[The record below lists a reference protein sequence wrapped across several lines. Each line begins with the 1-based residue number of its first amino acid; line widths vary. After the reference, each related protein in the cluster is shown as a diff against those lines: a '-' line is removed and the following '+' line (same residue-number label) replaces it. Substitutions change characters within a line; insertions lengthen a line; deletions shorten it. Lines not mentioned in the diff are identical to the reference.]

1 MTAKPTPFSYN
12 EGTVYHG
19 FLTGNFYH
27 HTLTISFCLR
37 VSMVRIVKNWNL
49 NILYNS
55 HSLLFNSWIIKNY
68 PKQITLSFS
77 FDIIIW
83 YPLFRVSDMN
93 KNDWEYW
100 VVNSHSNRVF
110 CTHPL
115 HPGDGG
121 EKSFL
126 IETPVKKPVVNCS
139 HIIGKGLSL
148 AVIVKTILKLFYFEL
163 RCGVSSL
170 HNPLSLNLTHPIP
183 RQYSGEYLR
192 LSRGIPGFGE
202 ILLVCGLRWMLD
214 MLFFLNLERLIWRV
228 RFIHRILEKEYKNA

>member
-12 EGTVYHG
+12 VGTVYHG

-55 HSLLFNSWIIKNY
+55 HSLLFNSWIIKND

-93 KNDWEYW
+93 KDDWEYW
-100 VVNSHSNRVF
+100 VVNSHWHRAF
-110 CTHPL
+110 FA
-115 HPGDGG
+115 PGDPGMEGG
-121 EKSFL
+121 LFDRNTCQKTRCKLFPHYRKRG
-126 IETPVKKPVVNCS
+126 I
-139 HIIGKGLSL
+139 LSSTI
-148 AVIVKTILKLFYFEL
+148 IVKTIMKLFYFKVGW
-163 RCGVSSL
+163 GVPPL
-170 HNPLSLNLTHPIP
+170 HNPLSLNITHPIP
-183 RQYSGEYLR
+183 R
-192 LSRGIPGFGE
+192 
-202 ILLVCGLRWMLD
+202 
-214 MLFFLNLERLIWRV
+214 
-228 RFIHRILEKEYKNA
+228 